1 MDLVNALQVKTRRM
15 TELHIAFI
23 LRETAKALIHLHTN
37 HVIHRDVK
45 GSNILLTREGEV
57 KLVDFGLSRDTKT
70 TFGKRG
76 TCIGSPCFMAPEMF
90 SSSAAT
96 KGSNLV

>member
-1 MDLVNALQVKTRRM
+1 M

-90 SSSAAT
+90 SSSAAA

>member
-1 MDLVNALQVKTRRM
+1 M

-23 LRETAKALIHLHTN
+23 LRETAKALIHLHNN

-45 GSNILLTREGEV
+45 GSNILLTKEGEV

-90 SSSAAT
+90 TNSPS
-96 KGSNLV
+96 KGRPCISFIFFNLIVNYLST